1 MALISQIRKNSWILV
16 VLIALGLIAFIA
28 MDMTSGQQSAFGSS
42 QTTLGEFD
50 GQKLDYNQF
59 SRVEQILYGNSSG
72 DPYARKNQ
80 LWNYFLE
87 EALVKD
93 EADDLGLGVS
103 ITELK
108 DLQFGTSPSPI
119 IQQRFMDPNTRQID
133 FQQLNQIKTAIED
146 GSISEDPR
154 LVSFWAHQEKEIIK
168 DRLQSKLNGMVAKA
182 IYTPTW
188 MAEMGHSELNE
199 PMDFLYVKIPFDE
212 IENSEVSLSDS
223 DYDQYIKNNR
233 ATYEQDEETRKLEY
247 VVFDVLPTAEDS
259 TALRDT
265 LASLIPDFEA
275 AENDS
280 NFVERN
286 YGVINGTFSTSSAL
300 SPTIAD
306 TVFSIPVGSVYGPY
320 IEGNAYQLVKVLD
333 RRMIADSADT
343 RHILIGA
350 DSPEAFT
357 AAKNK
362 LDSLENLI
370 NTGVATFDS
379 LAVRFSEDPG
389 SASKGGLY
397 ENVTPGQFVPE
408 YNEVIFETGD
418 LNKLYKVKTSFGWH
432 LVEVLERSSNQ
443 TERVKVAY
451 IQETIVPSEKTQEDL
466 YAYVLEFVGKNRDI
480 ETLRTS
486 VDEDADLEMEISSS
500 LARNDFSI
508 GSLGGDQASRDMVR
522 WAYNANVGEV
532 SPEIYSYQDPQ
543 TFYTNKL
550 VVAALRSKQKA
561 GMPSASNIKDEIELE
576 VMNLK
581 KGEILK
587 GKISGTDLDAIAS
600 SFATQVDT
608 ASNVNFSATFVPG
621 LGAEPTVVGEAFNLN
636 QGDTSAPIIGKT
648 GVFVLRA
655 TRKTENNPAFNLPQT
670 RRNIS
675 LPVQNG
681 MSRYLIEAMKKSADI
696 EDNRSRF
703 Y

>member
-42 QTTLGEFD
+42 QTTLGAFD
-50 GQKLDYNQF
+50 GEKLDYNQF

-72 DPYARKNQ
+72 DPYARKDQ

-93 EADDLGLGVS
+93 EAEDVGLGVS

-119 IQQRFMDPNTRQID
+119 IQQRFTDPNTRQVD

-146 GSISEDPR
+146 GSINEDPR
-154 LVSFWAHQEKEIIK
+154 LISFWAHQEKEIIK
-168 DRLQSKLNGMVAKA
+168 DRLQSKLNNMVAKA

-199 PMDFLYVKIPFDE
+199 PMDFLYVKVPFDE
-212 IENSEVSLSDS
+212 IENSEVEITDS
-223 DYDQYIKNNR
+223 DYTQYIKDNK
-233 ATYEQDEETRKLEY
+233 ATYEQDKETRKLEY
-247 VVFDVLPTAEDS
+247 VVFDVLPTAGDS
-259 TALRDT
+259 AALRDKIT
-265 LASLIPDFEA
+265 KLIPEFEQ

-280 NFVERN
+280 SFVERN
-286 YGVINGTFSTSSAL
+286 YGTINGTFSTSSAL
-300 SPTIAD
+300 SPLIAD
-306 TVFSIPVGSVYGPY
+306 TVFSIPAGSVYGPY
-320 IEGNAYQLVKVLD
+320 TEGNAYKLVKVLD
-333 RRMIADSADT
+333 RRMMADSADT
-343 RHILIGA
+343 RHILISA
-350 DSPEAFT
+350 DSPEAFL
-357 AAKNK
+357 AAKNRV
-362 LDSLENLI
+362 DSLENLI

-379 LAVRFSEDPG
+379 LAVKFSQDPG

-408 YNEVIFETGD
+408 YNDIIFETGE
-418 LNKLYKVKTSFGWH
+418 LNKLYKVRTSFGWH

-451 IQETIVPSEKTQEDL
+451 IEETIVPSQETQDDL
-466 YAYVLEFVGKNRDI
+466 YAFVLEFVGKNRDI
-480 ETLRTS
+480 ETLRAS
-486 VDEDADLEMEISSS
+486 VDENPELEMEISAS
-500 LARNDFSI
+500 LARNDFAI
-508 GSLGGDQASRDMVR
+508 GSLGGGQASRDMIR

-561 GMPSASNIKDEIELE
+561 GLPSAANIKDEIELE
-576 VMNLK
+576 VMNMK

-587 GKISGTDLDAIAS
+587 GKINGTDLDAIAS

-608 ASNVNFSATFVPG
+608 ARNVNFSATFVPG
-621 LGAEPTVVGEAFNLN
+621 LGAEPTVIGEAFTLN
-636 QGDTSAPIIGKT
+636 QGDTSAPIVGKT
-648 GVFVLRA
+648 GVFVVSVI
-655 TRKTENNPAFNLPQT
+655 RKTENNPALNIPQT

-681 MSRYLIEAMKKSADI
+681 MSRYLIEAMKKNADI

>member
-87 EALVKD
+87 EALVKE
-93 EADDLGLGVS
+93 EAEELGLGVS

-108 DLQFGTSPSPI
+108 ELQFGTNPSPI
-119 IQQRFMDPNTRQID
+119 IQQRFMNPNTRQVD

-146 GSISEDPR
+146 GSINEDPR
-154 LVSFWAHQEKEIIK
+154 LIAFWAHQEKEIIK
-168 DRLQSKLNGMVAKA
+168 DRLQSKLNNMVAKA
-182 IYTPTW
+182 VYTPTW

-212 IENSEVSLSDS
+212 IENSEVSLTDS
-223 DYDQYIKNNR
+223 DYKQYLKDNS
-233 ATYEQDEETRKLEY
+233 ATYKQDKETRKLEY

-259 TALRDT
+259 AALRDKV
-265 LASLIPDFEA
+265 AALIPEFEQ

-286 YGVINGTFSTSSAL
+286 YGTINGTFSTSAAL
-300 SPTIAD
+300 SPLIAD
-306 TVFSIPVGSVYGPY
+306 TVFSLPVGSVYGPY
-320 IEGNAYQLVKVLD
+320 VERTAYKLVKVLA
-333 RRMIADSADT
+333 RQMIADSADT
-343 RHILIGA
+343 RHILINA
-350 DSPEAFT
+350 DAPEAFL
-357 AAKNK
+357 AAKK
-362 LDSLENLI
+362 RVDSLENLI
-370 NTGVATFDS
+370 TSGVATFDS
-379 LAVRFSEDPG
+379 LAVQFSQDPG

-408 YNEVIFETGD
+408 YNEVIFETGE
-418 LNKLYKVKTSFGWH
+418 LNKLYKVRTSFGWH
-432 LVEVLERSSNQ
+432 LIEVLERSSSQ

-451 IQETIVPSEKTQEDL
+451 IEETIVPSEKTQEDL

-480 ETLRTS
+480 ETLRST
-486 VDEDADLEMEISSS
+486 VAEDDDLEMEISSS
-500 LARNDFSI
+500 LSRNDFSI
-508 GSLGGDQASRDMVR
+508 GSLGGSQASRDMVR

-561 GMPSASNIKDEIELE
+561 GLPAAANIKDEIELE

-600 SFATQVDT
+600 SFASQVDT
-608 ASNVNFSATFVPG
+608 ARNVNFSATFVPG
-621 LGAEPTVVGEAFNLN
+621 LGVEPAVIGEAFTLN
-636 QGDTSAPIIGKT
+636 QGETSAPIVGKT
-648 GVFVLRA
+648 GVFVVKA

-681 MSRYLIEAMKKSADI
+681 MSRNLIEAMKKNADI